1 MLPEKV
7 DKVARKRNALKKQQ
21 EEEECESALVQH
33 DHSPKVREAAKTIF
47 LSGPATKKRRGGW
60 GVKVKVNSVPG

>member
-21 EEEECESALVQH
+21 EEEESDTALVQH
-33 DHSPKVREAAKTIF
+33 DHSLKVQDEYDV
-47 LSGPATKKRRGGW
+47 S
-60 GVKVKVNSVPG
+60 SVSLFFSLL